1 MTTKVNQISDG
12 MKVLIPAMEKRSAL
26 AAARSLGRKGIEVI
40 GSSENKRNPGFFSK
54 YCAKK
59 YLYRSPC
66 LDVAGYI
73 DDIFEIIKKEKPD
86 LFMPVNEETL
96 LPLLKRRADLE
107 KIIALP
113 LSNNEV
119 MEKVLNKKSA
129 TEIAENLNIPCP
141 KKADNLSQA
150 KFPLI
155 ARPTVS
161 ARITDNRVVSEKLFY
176 VNSLKEAESI
186 DASQYFF
193 QEYFPGGGYGFYA
206 LFDSGRPLAYFMMK
220 RLHEVPFT
228 GGPSSLRESVYE
240 EKLKEY
246 GLRILSELK
255 WHGLAMVEFR
265 RDERD
270 GNFKFIE
277 INGRLWGSLAL
288 SINAGVDFPYLL
300 CQMAKGEKIQ
310 EVFDY
315 KKGVKG
321 RWLAGDA
328 SYLFSVLFKKKV
340 DKRPSRFKA
349 LVKFFNFF
357 PENICYDYF
366 AKDDLKPAFANLWLS
381 FPKLFKKIIL
391 WR

>member
-1 MTTKVNQISDG
+1 

-40 GSSENKRNPGFFSK
+40 GCSDEKTNPGFYSK

-66 LDVAGYI
+66 RDVAGYV
-73 DDIFEIIKKEKPD
+73 DDIFEIIEKEKPD

-96 LPLLKRRADLE
+96 LPLLERRNDLE
-107 KIIALP
+107 KLISLP
-113 LSNNEV
+113 LPGNETF
-119 MEKVLNKKSA
+119 EIVLNKKRA
-129 TEIAENLNIPCP
+129 TEIAKNLNIPCP
-141 KKADNLSQA
+141 KDANDLSQTN
-150 KFPLI
+150 FPLI
-155 ARPTVS
+155 ARPIVS
-161 ARITDNRVVSEKLFY
+161 AQIAGNEVVSEKLFY
-176 VNSLKEAESI
+176 VNSFKEAKSI
-186 DASQYFF
+186 DASRYFL
-193 QEYFPGGGYGFYA
+193 QEYFPGTGYGFYA
-206 LFDSGRPLAYFMMK
+206 LFDNGKPLTYFMMK

-246 GLRILSELK
+246 GLKILTELK

-270 GNFKFIE
+270 GSFKFIE

-288 SINAGVDFPYLL
+288 SICAGVDFPYLL
-300 CQMAKGEKIQ
+300 CQMVKGEKVA
-310 EVFDY
+310 ETFDH

-321 RWLAGDA
+321 RWLTGDA
-328 SYLFSVLFKKKV
+328 SYLFSVFFKKKV

-349 LVKFFNFF
+349 LVQFFNFF
-357 PENICYDYF
+357 QKNTCYDYF
-366 AKDDLKPAFANLWLS
+366 VKDDLKPAFANLWLS
-381 FPKLFKKIIL
+381 FLKLFKKAIL
-391 WR
+391 WK